1 MPAATTHSASPRPA
15 APVSALRRALG
26 AVFAALLLLP
36 PVAATAGELDASEI
50 AKRLMMQR
58 EAAAAPR
65 PAPRKVDARG
75 AASPTGKR
83 LRPGG
88 RAATIDLEILFAS
101 GSADITPAAR
111 RQLSALCRALQAD
124 LSSGPRRYQIVGH
137 TDAAGDAREN
147 LILSQS
153 RAESVARWLSGPDC
167 GLDGR
172 RLTPVGMGET
182 RLKTPHAPD
191 AAANRRVEIQS
202 LS

>member
-1 MPAATTHSASPRPA
+1 MLARVARL
-15 APVSALRRALG
+15 LRLSRGLRGAVLGGALG
-26 AVFAALLLLP
+26 AFLAALLLLP

-88 RAATIDLEILFAS
+88 RSATINLEILFAS

-182 RLKTPHAPD
+182 RLKTPHDPD